1 MDIGV
6 PHMAG
11 CAEDKVANAKLL
23 KVKKSFFMEIASSM
37 SDVSVCKTNRGTWLK
52 EGSGS
57 SFNPRP
63 TQST

>member
-1 MDIGV
+1 MVLCTPGQMDIGV

-37 SDVSVCKTNRGTWLK
+37 SDVSVCKTNRGT
-52 EGSGS
+52 
-57 SFNPRP
+57 
-63 TQST
+63 

>member
-23 KVKKSFFMEIASSM
+23 KVKKSFFMEIASSKW
-37 SDVSVCKTNRGTWLK
+37 VYRFGFVLNC
-52 EGSGS
+52 S
-57 SFNPRP
+57 SMC
-63 TQST
+63 